1 MRRVAAIRSLAAL
14 ALSGL
19 VSRAASAETQTLRVS
34 FEPVNTLQPFY
45 VAQDEGFFQKND
57 LTVVPQTANGGSAA
71 TAALVAGS
79 LDIVSVN
86 IVSMAQARE
95 KGIPLVFVALSSLY
109 SASSPADALLVPKGS
124 PIKTARDLN
133 GKTIATS
140 NLKGLGYVGARLWID
155 ANGGDSSTVRFIEM
169 TFDLM
174 PAMLQ
179 THQVDAA
186 MIAEPAMQR
195 AWPTSTNLGYAYD
208 AIGSTVLISGWA
220 ATTSWVDQHRATG
233 RRFNDALIEAEE
245 WCDRNGDK
253 AATIASRYLKM
264 DTATIR
270 AMSHAPYPERRNAI
284 PLAQPLIDAAYKYGV
299 LTSPLPAA
307 DLFASY
313 LIPATGR

>member
-1 MRRVAAIRSLAAL
+1 MRRVTAVRSLGAVV
-14 ALSGL
+14 LSGL
-19 VSRAASAETQTLRVS
+19 TQRIAYADTRTVRVS

-45 VAQDEGFFQKND
+45 VAQDEGFFKKNN
-57 LTVVPQTANGGSAA
+57 LTVVPEAANGGSAA

-86 IVSMAQARE
+86 IVSMAAARE

-155 ANGGDSSTVRFIEM
+155 QNGGDSSTVRFIEM

-186 MIAEPAMQR
+186 MIAEPAMER
-195 AWPTSTNLGYAYD
+195 AWPTSTNLGYAYN
-208 AIGSTVLISGWA
+208 AIGDTVLISGWA
-220 ATTSWVDQHRATG
+220 ATKAWVDQNRDVG
-233 RRFNDALIEAEE
+233 QRFNDALIQSEE
-245 WCDRNGDK
+245 WCDRNGGR
-253 AATIASRYLKM
+253 AAAIASRYLKM

-270 AMSHAPYPERRNAI
+270 SMSHAPYPERRNAI
-284 PLAQPLIDAAYKYGV
+284 PLAQPLLNAAFKYGV
-299 LTSPLPAA
+299 LSSALPAA

-313 LIPATGR
+313 LIPATAR

>member
-1 MRRVAAIRSLAAL
+1 MRRVTVVRSLAAVT
-14 ALSGL
+14 LSGML
-19 VSRAASAETQTLRVS
+19 ARRAESADSRTVRVS

-45 VAQDEGFFQKND
+45 VAQDQGFFQRKN
-57 LTVVPQTANGGSAA
+57 LTVIPEAANGGAAA

-86 IVSMAQARE
+86 IVSMALARE

-124 PIKTARDLN
+124 PIKSARDFI

-186 MIAEPAMQR
+186 MIAEPAMQK
-195 AWPTSTNLGYAYD
+195 AWPTSQNIGYAYN
-208 AIGSTVLISGWA
+208 AIGDTVLISGWA
-220 ATTSWVDQHRATG
+220 VTKSWLEQNRDVGQ
-233 RRFNDALIEAEE
+233 RFNDALIEAEG
-245 WCDRNGDK
+245 WCDKNGDK
-253 AATIASRYLKM
+253 AAAIASRYLKI
-264 DTATIR
+264 DAATIR

-284 PLAQPLIDAAYKYGV
+284 PLAQPLINAASKYGV
-299 LTSPLPAA
+299 LASAPPAA
-307 DLFASY
+307 DLFATY
-313 LIPATGR
+313 LLR

>member
-1 MRRVAAIRSLAAL
+1 MAAV
-14 ALSGL
+14 ALSSFAGGL
-19 VSRAASAETQTLRVS
+19 ARADTRTLRVS

-45 VAQDEGFFQKND
+45 VAQDEGFFQKSN
-57 LTVVPQTANGGSAA
+57 LTVVPESANGGSAA

-86 IVSMAQARE
+86 IVSMALARE

-124 PIKTARDLN
+124 PIKSARDFN

-169 TFDLM
+169 SFDLM

-179 THQVDAA
+179 SHQVDAA

-195 AWPTSTNLGYAYD
+195 AWPTSTNLGYAYN
-208 AIGSTVLISGWA
+208 AIGDTVLISGWA
-220 ATTSWVDQHRATG
+220 ATKSWVDQNRDAG
-233 RRFNDALIEAEE
+233 PASEFNEALIQAEQ
-245 WCDRNGDK
+245 WCDRNSDR

-284 PLAQPLIDAAYKYGV
+284 PLAQPLINAAFKYGV
-299 LTSPLPAA
+299 LTSAVPAA
-307 DLFASY
+307 DLFAGY
-313 LIPATGR
+313 LLPPTGR

>member
-1 MRRVAAIRSLAAL
+1 MRRVTVVRSLAAVT
-14 ALSGL
+14 LSGML
-19 VSRAASAETQTLRVS
+19 ARRAESADSRTVRVS

-45 VAQDEGFFQKND
+45 AAQDQGFFQRKN
-57 LTVVPQTANGGSAA
+57 LTVVPEAANGGAAA

-86 IVSMAQARE
+86 IVSMALARE

-124 PIKTARDLN
+124 PIKSARDFS

-186 MIAEPAMQR
+186 MIAEPAMQK
-195 AWPTSTNLGYAYD
+195 AWPTSQNIGYAYN
-208 AIGSTVLISGWA
+208 AIGDTVLISGWA
-220 ATTSWVDQHRATG
+220 ATKSWLEQNRDVGQ
-233 RRFNDALIEAEE
+233 RFNDALIEAEG
-245 WCDRNGDK
+245 WCDKNGDK
-253 AATIASRYLKM
+253 AAAIASRYLKI
-264 DTATIR
+264 DAATIR

-284 PLAQPLIDAAYKYGV
+284 PLAQPLINAASKYGV
-299 LTSPLPAA
+299 LASAPPAA
-307 DLFASY
+307 DLFATY
-313 LIPATGR
+313 LLR